1 MKKIALILL
10 LLPFTMLAKYNTGTI
25 TFNDGTSKSGLIE
38 IPDWNDLKI
47 KFKADD
53 KAKVEKFKVE
63 EVKGFQVLNDN
74 NETDNYITLRVGN
87 NKIFN
92 PKKFNLNDH
101 KSFVKIVKQ
110 GKISVY
116 LIHFIANSVG
126 GSNRNMTSSKNG
138 ADAYYLQRENDDFA
152 FAIGIHRYDLNYM
165 VGFGLYQVTEFN
177 FKDICPDFSKRLEE
191 ADLKCKD
198 FYKIVD
204 IYEANCGK
212 K

>member
-1 MKKIALILL
+1 MRKLLILFL
-10 LLPFTMLAKYNTGTI
+10 ILPFAVFAKYNTGTI
-25 TFNDGTSKSGLIE
+25 TFNDGSTKSGLIE
-38 IPDWNDLKI
+38 IPEGDNLKI

-63 EVKGFQVLNDN
+63 DVKSFQVLNDK

-87 NKIFN
+87 NKVLN
-92 PKKFNLNDH
+92 PKKFNINEH

-116 LIHFIANSVG
+116 LIHFIATSVS
-126 GSNRNMTSSKNG
+126 GSTYHTTTNNG
-138 ADAYYLQRENDDFA
+138 ADAYYLQRENEDFA
-152 FAIGIHRYDLNYM
+152 FAIGIHRYDLKFM
-165 VGFGLYQVTEFN
+165 VGFDLFMVTEFN
-177 FKDICPDFSKRLEE
+177 FREICPEFSQRLKE
-191 ADLKCKD
+191 ANLNSNDY
-198 FYKIVD
+198 YKIVD